1 MKTILVTGAA
11 GFIGAAVVSRLLKTS
26 DSKVIG
32 IDNINDYYDVSL
44 KYARLNELKNDRF
57 EFTELDFCDFD
68 ALTKLWADTKPDI
81 VIHLGAQAGVRYGL
95 KNPLAYLKSNL
106 IGHFNMLEVCRNAE
120 KPVEHFLYA
129 SSSSVYGSNSKVPF
143 EETDNVSQP
152 QSIYAATKGSDELIT
167 HAWSN
172 QFKMPATGLRF
183 FTVYG
188 PWGRPDMSPMIF
200 ASALLNDKPIPLFNG
215 GDLMRDFTYIDDI
228 VEAIVRL
235 IPHIPSANGGLTPHK
250 IYNLGNQNPIRM
262 TEFVKAMADAFGV
275 EPRVENLPW
284 PPTEV
289 YRTYADT
296 SRLKNDIGWAPSTPL
311 KDGLAKF
318 AEWYKPRHGTIIV

>member
-11 GFIGAAVVSRLLKTS
+11 GFIGSAVVARLLNFK
-26 DSKVIG
+26 DLKVVG

-44 KYARLNELKNDRF
+44 KYSRLKNLVHEYF
-57 EFTELDFCDFD
+57 EFFELDFCDFD
-68 ALTKLWADTKPDI
+68 ALSKLWAKAQPDI

-120 KPVEHFLYA
+120 KSLEHFLYA

-200 ASALLNDKPIPLFNG
+200 ASALLNNKPIPLFNG
-215 GDLMRDFTYIDDI
+215 GDLWRDFTYIDDI
-228 VEAIVRL
+228 VEAIIRL
-235 IPHIPSANGGLTPHK
+235 IPHVPPVREGLTPHK
-250 IYNLGNQNPIRM
+250 VYNLGNQNPIKM
-262 TEFVKAMADAFGV
+262 NDFVQVMAEAFDV
-275 EPRVENLPW
+275 EPKVENLPW

-289 YRTYADT
+289 YRTFADT
-296 SRLKNDIGWAPSTPL
+296 SRLQNDIGWAPSTSL

-318 AEWYKPRHGTIIV
+318 AEWYKPRHGTIRI